1 MNKKTAFLSGF
12 FIEKFSLKKKPLKK
26 LSGFHKQTKN
36 YIIIKNNIHFLRLI

>member
-12 FIEKFSLKKKPLKK
+12 FIEKFSLKKPLKK